1 MTEEEVLQLASN
13 LRVGK
18 RLPSAVYLHRT
29 LVPETPNPLS
39 ELIFRVS
46 KALEL
51 GDSDWNIVK
60 VHQDWPRI
68 SYLNYPQFDTEPYP
82 SLHSSKIVDLA
93 RKTVRDMSFD
103 NDPNP
108 PILHRKELLVPENY
122 PARGEFELITKEGES
137 AGLYE
142 DARRIGFRKNW
153 EALIRS
159 KGYEVVDGRLFR
171 ASAVAGGSSTEIQ
184 RDRTAISRNQLSAP
198 MQLLSKLGYLEG
210 QFSVCDYGCG
220 RGDDLEILDTLG
232 VDAVGWDPNHRPEG
246 DRLPSDLVNL
256 GFVVNVIEDREER
269 DYALRAAYELA
280 HQALVVSAMIASNAH
295 IAKFKPFKDG
305 VITSRK
311 TFQKYYD
318 QSELKEYIEHTLGT
332 SAVPAASGIFLVFKG
347 EEFEAAYRF
356 ARYGRKKR
364 ERQRVHRKTKAEKL
378 KSLIEENFKVC
389 DAYWAGS
396 IERGR
401 WLGPA
406 EFFESEKLK
415 ELFGSVKKAQ
425 KALLE
430 LFDEQELSEA
440 EARREEEIAFGQAMA
455 YFQGR
460 SPFSQLPMELK
471 KDIRYF
477 YGTYRDLQRKSQEL
491 LSSLTETENIES
503 ACLQLS
509 ETIPHFIEHE
519 KSLTLPANRIGE
531 LPLTLRS
538 YIGCAEQL
546 IGSAEQYD
554 LIKIH
559 MHTGKVSVM
568 SYEGFDEKPLPALIE
583 RIKVD
588 LWNQRVHYYDYVDEF
603 RPRPLY
609 WRSKFM
615 TAEDDSFKKQQSFD
629 LKLDDLGLAP
639 DNPHFGFS
647 FDQVQEIL
655 HAKGLEIKGHRFYK
669 KASDLVEGNH
679 ILELSGYVPSYGARS
694 RCGSQ

>member
-1 MTEEEVLQLASN
+1 MIEEEVLQLVCG
-13 LRVGK
+13 LQIGK
-18 RLPSAVYLHRT
+18 RLPSAVYLHRS
-29 LVPETPNPLS
+29 LLSEAPKPLS
-39 ELIFRVS
+39 ELIFRIS
-46 KALEL
+46 NALKLSE
-51 GDSDWNIVK
+51 SDWNIVK

-68 SYLNYPQFDTEPYP
+68 SYLNYPEFNSEPYP
-82 SLHSSKIVDLA
+82 VLRSSKIIDLA
-93 RKTVRDMSFD
+93 RKSVREMSFED
-103 NDPNP
+103 DPNP
-108 PILHRKELLVPENY
+108 PILHRKELLVPADY
-122 PARGEFELITKEGES
+122 PAREEFELITAEGEA

-153 EALIRS
+153 ETLINS
-159 KGYEVVDGRLFR
+159 MGYEVVDGRLFR
-171 ASAVAGGSSTEIQ
+171 ASAVSTNETDDIQ
-184 RDRTAISRNQLSAP
+184 RDRTAISRTQFSAP
-198 MQLLSKLGYLEG
+198 MQLLSRLGYLEG
-210 QFSVCDYGCG
+210 QYSVCDYGCG
-220 RGDDLEILDTLG
+220 RGDDLEILDSLG

-246 DRLPSDLVNL
+246 ERLPSDIVNL
-256 GFVVNVIEDREER
+256 GFVINVIEDREER
-269 DYALRAAYELA
+269 DYALRAAYNLA
-280 HQALVVSAMIASNAH
+280 NQALIVSAMIASDSH

-318 QSELKEYIEHTLGT
+318 QSELKEYIEQTLGA
-332 SAVPAASGIFLVFKG
+332 SALPAASGIFLVFKD

-364 ERQRVHRKTKAEKL
+364 ERQRIHRQTKAEKL
-378 KSLIEENFKVC
+378 RQLIEENTEIC
-389 DAYWAGS
+389 DAYWAES

-401 WLGPA
+401 WLATA
-406 EFFESEKLK
+406 EFSESEKLK
-415 ELFGSVKKAQ
+415 ELFGSMRKTQ

-430 LFDEQELSEA
+430 VFDEQELSEA
-440 EARREEEIAFGQAMA
+440 EVRREEEIAFGQAMA

-460 SPFSQLPMELK
+460 SPFSQLPLELK
-471 KDIRYF
+471 TDIRYF
-477 YGTYRDLQRKSQEL
+477 FGTYRDLQRKSQEL
-491 LSSLTETENIES
+491 LSSLTDTENIES

-509 ETIPHFIEHE
+509 ESIPHFIEEE
-519 KSLTLPANRIGE
+519 KSLTLPANRIGD

-546 IGSAEQYD
+546 IGNAEQYD

-568 SYEGFDEKPLPALIE
+568 SYDGFAEKPLPALIE

-615 TAEDDSFKKQQSFD
+615 DTEEDGFKKQLSFD
-629 LKLDDLGLAP
+629 SKLDELGLAP

-655 HAKGLEIKGHRFYK
+655 TAKGLEVRGHRFYK
-669 KASDLVEGNH
+669 KTR
-679 ILELSGYVPSYGARS
+679 PS
-694 RCGSQ
+694 